1 MTTVA
6 LFRNMNL
13 GHPGS
18 PTGEELLTVFGG
30 PQSASIFQ
38 TNGTVLL
45 TGPSARTHLPRGID
59 RLRAAGY
66 TQPVVIRSS
75 AEIHQANEHA
85 AEPDRDRGVYR
96 TMVSFFDVPS
106 VPQVQIPMQS
116 RDRLVELRELEAG
129 VAVSFCWKPGSKAGD
144 VNRFV
149 ESLVNASATT
159 RSLGTLRRLLERVE
173 SDSV

>member
-18 PTGEELLTVFGG
+18 PTGKELLAVFGG

-45 TGPSARTHLPRGID
+45 TTPYARTQLSRGID
-59 RLRAAGY
+59 RLRTAGY
-66 TQPVVIRSS
+66 AQHVVVRSG
-75 AEIHQANEHA
+75 AEIYQSIEHVS
-85 AEPDRDRGVYR
+85 EPDPDRGVYH

-106 VPQVQIPMQS
+106 IPRVQIPLRS
-116 RDRLVELRELEAG
+116 RDRLVELRVLEAG
-129 VAVSFCWKPGSKAGD
+129 VAVSYCWKTGSTAGD
-144 VNRFV
+144 VNGFV

-159 RSLGTLRRLLERVE
+159 RSLGTLRRLLKRVE
-173 SDSV
+173 SSSV

>member
-18 PTGEELLTVFGG
+18 PTSAELLAAFGG
-30 PQSASIFQ
+30 PRSASIFQ

-45 TGPSARTHLPRGID
+45 TEPSARTHLSRGID

-66 TQPVVIRSS
+66 AQPVVIRTS
-75 AEIHQANEHA
+75 AEIYRTVERAP
-85 AEPDRDRGVYR
+85 EPDRDRGVYR
-96 TMVSFFDVPS
+96 TMVSFFDAPS
-106 VPQVQIPMQS
+106 IPQVQTPLQS
-116 RDRLVELRELEAG
+116 RDRLAELRLLEAG

-144 VNRFV
+144 VNKFV
-149 ESLVNASATT
+149 ESLVSASATT
-159 RSLGTLRRLLERVE
+159 RSLGTLRRLLERVK
-173 SDSV
+173 SSAV

>member
-1 MTTVA
+1 
-6 LFRNMNL
+6 MNL

-18 PTGEELLTVFGG
+18 PTGEELLTIFGG

-45 TGPSARTHLPRGID
+45 TGPSARTLLPRGID

-66 TQPVVIRSS
+66 TQPVVIRTS
-75 AEIHQANEHA
+75 AEIHQAIEHA

-106 VPQVQIPMQS
+106 VPQVQIPMQAATAS
-116 RDRLVELRELEAG
+116 SNCASL
-129 VAVSFCWKPGSKAGD
+129 KPGS
-144 VNRFV
+144 R
-149 ESLVNASATT
+149 SASA
-159 RSLGTLRRLLERVE
+159 GNPARRREM
-173 SDSV
+173 